1 MIKIKN
7 SLINEDK
14 ILFKSIIKSN
24 VKGWMDD
31 FSENHF
37 LTKALNGKID
47 YFQKY
52 SNLVEDSVYFK
63 TNYCNTFLGNFSNRL
78 NLLFEVFN
86 EKDMKSFF
94 NSGLSA
100 GKSNYDDA
108 QFFRALSE
116 AMIMEF
122 LIVYGP
128 SRLKQ
133 AIYEPKLGENGKNP
147 EARFIYDCGITID
160 VEVKTP
166 GFKKSNNELNKT
178 IIPAFLLDDEDEKV
192 FKEIS
197 NTYNY
202 SFIKPRVLKLKEFI
216 NSAGDKF
223 VKPKDSNHINLLYIN
238 WTYSD
243 MEVSGLKEP
252 YGLLYNNYNGIL
264 KNKDAALSLGI
275 KEEAL
280 EKITAIIVYQ
290 DSFESIIFND
300 FRDVWNGYKFRML
313 PNCLMESELVDHKK
327 IFNATRMNPPIE
339 GDMLSPFLCSIPKG
353 DLEEGF
359 EISDVLNKHI
369 KKRIEKNC
377 NEAVKDNFVYFTKE
391 FYQSEL
397 KKQMEYYKSWGKY
410 LIPKEDIEKQL
421 KDVDMMLTL

>member
-1 MIKIKN
+1 MIKINNK
-7 SLINEDK
+7 LINEDK
-14 ILFKSIIKSN
+14 VIFKSIMEANI
-24 VKGWMDD
+24 KGWMDD
-31 FSENHF
+31 FSEKHF
-37 LTKALNGKID
+37 LIKALNGKID

-52 SNLVEDSVYFK
+52 SNLVEDSIYFE
-63 TNYCNTFLGNFSNRL
+63 TNYCNSFLGNFSNRL
-78 NLLFEVFN
+78 NVLFQVFG
-86 EKDMKSFF
+86 EKDMKNYF
-94 NSGLSA
+94 NSCLSA
-100 GKSNYDDA
+100 GKKNYEDA

-133 AIYEPKLGENGKNP
+133 AIYEPKLGKNGENP

-166 GFKKSNNELNKT
+166 GFKKSDNKLNKT
-178 IIPAFLLDDEDEKV
+178 IIPAFLLDVEDEKV

-197 NTYNY
+197 CKYNY
-202 SFIKPRVLKLKEFI
+202 NLMKPRVLKLRTFI
-216 NSAGDKF
+216 NEAGDKF

-264 KNKDAALSLGI
+264 KNKEAALSLGI
-275 KEEAL
+275 NEEAL
-280 EKITAIIVYQ
+280 EKITAIIIYQ

-300 FRDVWNGYKFRML
+300 FRDVWKGYKFRML
-313 PNCLMESELVDHKK
+313 PNYLMESELVDIKK
-327 IFNATRMNPPIE
+327 IFNTTRMNPPID
-339 GDMLSPFLCSIPKG
+339 GDMLSPFLCSISKG
-353 DLEEGF
+353 DLEDGF
-359 EISDVLNKHI
+359 EMCDILNKHI
-369 KKRIEKNC
+369 KGRIKQEC
-377 NEAVKDNFVYFTKE
+377 NDEVKDNFVYFTKE
-391 FYQSEL
+391 FYYSEI
-397 KKQMEYYKSWGKY
+397 KKQRENYEALSKY
-410 LIPKEDIEKQL
+410 LISKEDIEKHI